1 MNAFF
6 HWFEYP
12 FQSHIGSNI
21 CSSQVPRAK
30 SQVPSVKWPSPLI
43 RSLTLYQRLMTVPPQ
58 GTNCPFHNRER
69 TTCGTQDEAGTC
81 AGPSPPKIRSS
92 TQHQCFTNVPQKGA
106 NDVSHSAGSRNT
118 CRPPLAVVGVGGVR
132 EQLRLGRLV
141 LLDGLF
147 WFSEQLIELLLREA
161 FCPANHAC
169 FHHHPRGHF

>member
-1 MNAFF
+1 MNTFL

-58 GTNCPFHNRER
+58 ETNCPFHNRER
-69 TTCGTQDEAGTC
+69 TTCGTQDEAGTR

-92 TQHQCFTNVPQKGA
+92 TQHQCVTTVPQKGA
-106 NDVSHSAGSRNT
+106 NEVSHSAGSRHT
-118 CRPPLAVVGVGGVR
+118 CRPPSRCGCGWCSGTITSGPSRSA
-132 EQLRLGRLV
+132 GRLV
-141 LLDGLF
+141 LVF
-147 WFSEQLIELLLREA
+147 RTAHRAPSS
-161 FCPANHAC
+161 
-169 FHHHPRGHF
+169 